1 MTKIRD
7 FFASLKKSTK
17 ITLISCVSF
26 VLMTFIILCFFILSP
41 ITPDDK
47 AGHTFGRES
56 VSPDGSTVS
65 DVTTSGDGDSL
76 EVSKGTTN
84 TTAYRVTTTH
94 EDYVITVTSGDFYM
108 NGRIITGD
116 DYGNNS
122 YGNDNNN
129 SYGGGSDDD
138 DQNYGNGNG
147 NGNGSGMDI
156 PEDQYAGNG
165 SGGDNYGGNQ
175 GNSGETENP
184 NSNEN
189 GNNNNSGGDS
199 GEAPQQQT
207 EQQQNVPPQ
216 VNPDDLP
223 ANQTPAPDQS
233 ETPPPAEGGGESAGG
248 EDSE

>member
-147 NGNGSGMDI
+147 NGNGMDI

-233 ETPPPAEGGGESAGG
+233 ETPPPAEGGGESAGR